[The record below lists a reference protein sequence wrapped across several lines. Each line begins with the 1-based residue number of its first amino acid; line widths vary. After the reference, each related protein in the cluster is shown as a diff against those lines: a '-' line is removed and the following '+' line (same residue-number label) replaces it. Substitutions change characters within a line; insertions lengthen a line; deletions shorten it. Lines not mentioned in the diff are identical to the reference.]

1 MYKSPINIIEKAIT
15 DIKVNFENG
24 VFQAVQEVGINVNK
38 DELIKALKYDREQYD
53 KGYHDGIDADMWVSV
68 EHMLPEIDTR
78 CLVFTGSCTMIATY
92 QGGGLWHTDYHDCII
107 PRQNIFTH
115 WQPLPEPP
123 QEERR

>member
-1 MYKSPINIIEKAIT
+1 MYESPISLIESAIK
-15 DIKVNFENG
+15 DIKVDFEKG
-24 VFQAVQEVGINVNK
+24 IFQAVQEVGINVNK
-38 DELIKALKYDREQYD
+38 DELIKGNL
-53 KGYHDGIDADMWVSV
+53 SV

-115 WQPLPEPP
+115 WQPLPKPP

>member
-1 MYKSPINIIEKAIT
+1 MYESPISLIESAIK
-15 DIKVNFENG
+15 DIKVDFEKG
-24 VFQAVQEVGINVNK
+24 IFQAVQE
-38 DELIKALKYDREQYD
+38 ELIKALKYDREQYD
-53 KGYHDGIDADMWVSV
+53 KGYHDGINDNMWVSV

-115 WQPLPEPP
+115 WQPLPKPP